1 MSVVTQWQGFI
12 SLQSLHQCLLQA
24 ENTGYMLISLMGRHK
39 SGLEKTLQVEVNCGE
54 HISF

>member
-1 MSVVTQWQGFI
+1 MSVVTQWQGYI